1 MKAIRKIRLD
11 NAHAMQVHQEAA
23 SSAAVNKFAA
33 AEAITK
39 LLPHGLATP
48 AESLAAGPQ
57 ESNGPVASKPQVVP
71 GLVAS
76 AGAFDLAVC
85 VPGVIVR
92 VPLHLIDTNPLSP
105 RQIYT
110 GEEIDKIAKTLPGGQ
125 DVAAHGY
132 VANGRIKLIDGGTR
146 FRAAKITDRSY
157 LDVKIED
164 APQDKLSLF
173 RRARDLNEQR
183 SDTTPLDFAL
193 SLQLL
198 LREGAVSTQRELI
211 ENVEAPGGG
220 RLSEGT
226 VSQYL
231 RMARMPEK
239 VQRAMVDAEETA
251 TAGALY
257 AIATMFDEGMD
268 EAQLEHRQELA
279 FEAIEEIKRRKL
291 NKAQIVALVKSKLDG
306 PKTRERSTV
315 HPLAFGAHKGQI
327 KMFARKGKIDLS
339 LGGLSEVEMPEIR
352 SVLVK
357 ALEDFMARKGIPS
370 E

>member
-57 ESNGPVASKPQVVP
+57 ESNGPVASTPQVVS

-132 VANGRIKLIDGGTR
+132 VANGRRANAQIAKERAFRSSEIARELERYRQKMARQLSWKTYMVFQRKTIQAIDQQRPKT
-146 FRAAKITDRSY
+146 AAALAKIPGMGPA
-157 LDVKIED
+157 KIARFGNDILEMI
-164 APQDKLSLF
+164 
-173 RRARDLNEQR
+173 RRHA
-183 SDTTPLDFAL
+183 
-193 SLQLL
+193 
-198 LREGAVSTQRELI
+198 
-211 ENVEAPGGG
+211 
-220 RLSEGT
+220 
-226 VSQYL
+226 
-231 RMARMPEK
+231 
-239 VQRAMVDAEETA
+239 
-251 TAGALY
+251 
-257 AIATMFDEGMD
+257 
-268 EAQLEHRQELA
+268 
-279 FEAIEEIKRRKL
+279 
-291 NKAQIVALVKSKLDG
+291 
-306 PKTRERSTV
+306 
-315 HPLAFGAHKGQI
+315 
-327 KMFARKGKIDLS
+327 
-339 LGGLSEVEMPEIR
+339 
-352 SVLVK
+352 
-357 ALEDFMARKGIPS
+357 
-370 E
+370 

>member
-1 MKAIRKIRLD
+1 MKPVRKIRLD
-11 NAHAMQVHQEAA
+11 NAQAMQAHQEAA
-23 SSAAVNKFAA
+23 SSAAMNKFAA

-39 LLPHGLATP
+39 IQPHGLANPVEAP
-48 AESLAAGPQ
+48 ASLLPA
-57 ESNGPVASKPQVVP
+57 SNGIVASSSNSGT
-71 GLVAS
+71 GLNTS
-76 AGAFDLAVC
+76 AVAFDFALC
-85 VPGVIVR
+85 VPGSIVR

-132 VANGRIKLIDGGTR
+132 VSDGRVKLIDGGTR

-157 LDVKIED
+157 LDVKIEE
-164 APQDKLSLF
+164 APKDKLSLF

-183 SDTTPLDFAL
+183 SDTSPLDFAL

-198 LREGAVSTQRELI
+198 LREGAVATQRELI
-211 ENVEAPGGG
+211 DNVEAPGGG

-257 AIATMFDEGMD
+257 AVATMFEEGMD
-268 EAQLEHRQELA
+268 AAQLEQRQELA
-279 FEAIEEIKRRKL
+279 HEVIEEIKRRKL

-306 PKTRERSTV
+306 PKSRERSTV
-315 HPLAFGAHKGQI
+315 HPLAFGTHKGQI
-327 KMFARKGKIDLS
+327 KMFSRKGKIDLS
-339 LGGLSEVEMPEIR
+339 LGGLSEAEMPEVR
-352 SVLVK
+352 TVLVK
-357 ALEDFMARKGIPS
+357 ALEDFMARKGTAS